1 MRRIRSALSQLVR
14 VLEPSNAKNTVFG
27 DCAFTDIGDQIV
39 ARCVRWTQQK
49 PFAGQMTDWVFD
61 YSFNNFIVF
70 EGDLHPDFP
79 GGRPVLIK
87 TDLLLLRISFERFH
101 KEDSFSIAQ

>member
-1 MRRIRSALSQLVR
+1 MLKVRFAEVDRRWLQ
-14 VLEPSNAKNTVFG
+14 NFG
-27 DCAFTDIGDQIV
+27 I
-39 ARCVRWTQQK
+39 RWTQQK

-79 GGRPVLIK
+79 GCRPVLIK
-87 TDLLLLRISFERFH
+87 RISFFFGFPSNDFT
-101 KEDSFSIAQ
+101 KKTALA